1 MKNVIIIFTLFTT
14 ISLLLFSCNK
24 NNNAPD
30 VILNIFPSTGSTMT
44 PITIDLSESTD
55 LEDNIDELEIRVDW
69 ENDGIWDSEWTSE
82 KQHTQ
87 KYENQGEH
95 TIKIEMR
102 DTDDNVT
109 SAFES
114 FSITNSSNLVPAN
127 SPFSYNL
134 GINYETWTQGR
145 NQRVIGK
152 DLDTITKYFRL
163 IKTFHTEGVGTT
175 EVVIDPTMKE
185 VIDYVLSHDNL
196 NIELVMGTGNNM
208 LADGGYGTPFT
219 AGHMTTKTYTD
230 SWVQMLINSFQNADN
245 VIKHVKLILLGNEI
259 DMNGPPLSDAHYKD
273 YYSSWIPDSFNNLK
287 ASLQE
292 AGLGNIPISTTI
304 ANYPLSN
311 PNAEGTMVQYTSV
324 KHIKDNWSSV
334 WNSNKS
340 LVLFNQYTLNSGKDV
355 DFGPVINYFENV
367 DKTLNGTPSVYV
379 GETGFSAEYQESNEA
394 IVINQVFSWLEAQ
407 YTNQKLTV
415 PLFIFDAFD
424 RPDKPA
430 GQKKMGIFS
439 DNSAT
444 NNPGTVKPGINIP
457 SWTIKPKGK

>member
-127 SPFSYNL
+127 SPFNYNL

-145 NQRVIGK
+145 NQRVISK

-163 IKTFHTEGVGTT
+163 IKTFHTEAVGTT
-175 EVVIDPTMKE
+175 EVLIDPTMKE

-208 LADGGYGTPFT
+208 LADGGYGTPFK

-259 DMNGPPLSDAHYKD
+259 DMNGPSLSDAHFKD

-287 ASLQE
+287 ASMQE

-311 PNAEGTMVQYTSV
+311 PTAEGTMVQYTSV
-324 KHIKDNWSSV
+324 KHI
-334 WNSNKS
+334 
-340 LVLFNQYTLNSGKDV
+340 KDV